1 MKIRP
6 YRVCDICGNQYNKVD
21 GCMKIKVKRYNNPMG
36 YDELPIMD
44 TMDICPRCGKILL
57 LVVEERIKNLENKK
71 RAGD

>member
-21 GCMKIKVKRYNNPMG
+21 GCMKIKVKQYNNAMG
-36 YDELPIMD
+36 YDQLPIMD

-57 LVVEERIKNLENKK
+57 FEVNERIKK
-71 RAGD
+71 RKA